1 MLYGYC
7 HLPLVPCRA
16 EPSNKSEMVTQLL
29 FGEHFFI
36 HEIKEDE
43 WIKIESAIDGYQCWI
58 SFKQFRFISE
68 LEFNLISKNN
78 HSQSVNLMST
88 LTDPEFG
95 ELIIPSGARLPNL
108 DGANFKIQNRSFTF
122 LSKSIDTKNLPTD
135 RTNIIE
141 TAKRFMNA
149 PYLWGGKSIL
159 GIDCSGF
166 TQLVYSLNGIQLK
179 RDASQQAEQG
189 QPLSFVEE
197 AQAGDLAFF
206 DNEEGKI
213 VHVGIMLDNTT
224 IIHASGQVR
233 IDKIDHYGIFHTEKK
248 KYSHLLRV
256 IKNRID

>member
-7 HLPLVPCRA
+7 HLPIVPCRA
-16 EPSNKSEMVTQLL
+16 EPSNKSEMVSQLL
-29 FGEHFFI
+29 FGEHFYI
-36 HEIKEDE
+36 HEIKEEE
-43 WIKIESAIDGYQCWI
+43 WLKIESAIDGYQSWI

-78 HSQSVNLMST
+78 YSQSIDLLST
-88 LTDPEFG
+88 LTDSEFG
-95 ELIIPSGARLPNL
+95 DLQIPLGARLPNL
-108 DGANFKIQNRSFTF
+108 ESTQFKIQNRNFTF
-122 LSKSIDTKNLPTD
+122 KGKSIDTKNVTVN
-135 RTNIIE
+135 RTIILE
-141 TAKRFMNA
+141 TAKRFINT

-166 TQLVYSLNGIQLK
+166 TQLVYSLSGVQLK
-179 RDASQQAEQG
+179 RDASQQAEKG

-213 VHVGIMLDNTT
+213 VHVGIMLDNAT

-256 IKNRID
+256 IKNVVD